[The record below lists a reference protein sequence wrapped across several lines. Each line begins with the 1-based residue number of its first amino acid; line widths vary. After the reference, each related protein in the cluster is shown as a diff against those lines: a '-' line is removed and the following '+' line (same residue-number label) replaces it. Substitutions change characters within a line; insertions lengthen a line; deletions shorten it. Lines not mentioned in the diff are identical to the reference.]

1 MALTKVTSGG
11 ISDIAAAVEGA
22 SDSNKFT
29 DADHTKLNAIE
40 ASATADQTNAEIKAA
55 VEAATD
61 SNTFTDADHTKLNAI
76 EASATADQTDAEI
89 RAAVEAASDSN
100 VFTDADHTKLNG
112 VAASANNYVHPNHSG
127 DVVSAADGAM
137 TIQTDAVDI
146 AMLSATGTPGSTT
159 FLRGDNSWATA
170 GSTSASDLTSGTLPD
185 ARFPATL
192 PAISGANLTGISS
205 VGGATGVDFNDNV
218 KARFGTGNDL
228 EIYHDGSNSY
238 IDDTG
243 TGDLRIK
250 GANDLII
257 QSSTGENMIKCVK
270 DAQVNLYYD
279 NVKKFNTTADGVTA
293 SGTTLM
299 TGSGQT
305 GNPASSGSTQVNT
318 VAEFSGAG
326 NQRLYVGTDTSSN
339 RMWFQNAN
347 PGALNVPYDISF
359 QPVGGFVKIANF
371 SATGASAGADF
382 NGEGKLVISANT
394 SSSKNLIGFYNT
406 NINVGNIITSG
417 SSTSYS
423 TSSDYRLKENV
434 DYTWDATTR
443 LKQLK
448 PARFNFIADDTNTF
462 VDGFLAHEVS
472 SIVPEAV
479 SGEKDAMTTQVLY
492 VEGDVLPEGKSVGDV
507 KEASVP
513 DMQGIDQSK
522 LVPLLVKA
530 MQEQQ
535 TTIEALT
542 ARITAL
548 EG

>member
-1 MALTKVTSGG
+1 MSTIKSSDEHLT
-11 ISDIAAAVEGA
+11 
-22 SDSNKFT
+22 
-29 DADHTKLNAIE
+29 LN
-40 ASATADQTNAEIKAA
+40 
-55 VEAATD
+55 
-61 SNTFTDADHTKLNAI
+61 
-76 EASATADQTDAEI
+76 
-89 RAAVEAASDSN
+89 
-100 VFTDADHTKLNG
+100 
-112 VAASANNYVHPNHSG
+112 
-127 DVVSAADGAM
+127 ADGASK
-137 TIQTDAVDI
+137 DI
-146 AMLSATGTPGSTT
+146 KFQANGVEKASISSAGAFTSTT
-159 FLRGDNSWATA
+159 IDATKLTGD
-170 GSTSASDLTSGTLPD
+170 
-185 ARFPATL
+185 L

-218 KARFGTGNDL
+218 AVRLGTGNDL
-228 EIYHDGSNSY
+228 KLIHDGTHSKILNY
-238 IDDTG
+238 
-243 TGDLRIK
+243 TGDLHLASDNKIAILGGSDTAETCAEFNDN
-250 GANDLII
+250 GA
-257 QSSTGENMIKCVK
+257 
-270 DAQVNLYYD
+270 VNLYH
-279 NVKKFNTTADGVTA
+279 NNSKKIETTADGATI
-293 SGTTLM
+293 SGTTVM

-305 GNPASSGSTQVNT
+305 GNPASSGTTQVDT

-347 PGALNVPYDISF
+347 PGALSVPYDISF
-359 QPVGGFVKIANF
+359 QPVGGFVKFANF
-371 SATGASAGADF
+371 SATGASSGAEF
-382 NGEGKLVISANT
+382 NGDGKLTISGTGSGSRNM
-394 SSSKNLIGFYNT
+394 IGFYNT
-406 NINVGNIITSG
+406 NVNVGNIITSG

-448 PARFNFIADDTNTF
+448 PARFNFIADDTNTL

-522 LVPLLVKA
+522 LVPLLVKTI
-530 MQEQQ
+530 QEL
-535 TTIEALT
+535 E

-548 EG
+548 EA